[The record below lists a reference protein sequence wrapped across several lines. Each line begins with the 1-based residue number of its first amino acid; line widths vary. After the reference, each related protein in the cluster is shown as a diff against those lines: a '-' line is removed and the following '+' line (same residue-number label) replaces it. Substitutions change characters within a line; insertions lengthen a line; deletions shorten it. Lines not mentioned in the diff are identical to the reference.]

1 MLKQWDIA
9 LPHVE
14 FAYNSA
20 VHFSTGKSPFAI
32 VYTLVPRHVVDL
44 VRLPMAQKTSVA
56 TENMVEQVQ
65 TVREE
70 VKEKLERIKAKFKV
84 TTDKRRRVKLFHEGD
99 SLMVYLRR
107 ERFPV
112 GTYNKLK
119 SRKYG
124 PYIVLKKINDNVY
137 VVDLRY
143 SMSISST
150 FNVADLHEF
159 HDDES
164 IYYDDNSGSSSSE
177 VEGLM

>member
-1 MLKQWDIA
+1 
-9 LPHVE
+9 
-14 FAYNSA
+14 
-20 VHFSTGKSPFAI
+20 
-32 VYTLVPRHVVDL
+32 
-44 VRLPMAQKTSVA
+44 
-56 TENMVEQVQ
+56 
-65 TVREE
+65 
-70 VKEKLERIKAKFKV
+70 
-84 TTDKRRRVKLFHEGD
+84 
-99 SLMVYLRR
+99 MVYLRR

-124 PYIVLKKINDNVY
+124 PYIVLKKINDNAY

>member
-65 TVREE
+65 TVRGRSEG
-70 VKEKLERIKAKFKV
+70 KA
-84 TTDKRRRVKLFHEGD
+84 
-99 SLMVYLRR
+99 
-107 ERFPV
+107 
-112 GTYNKLK
+112 
-119 SRKYG
+119 RKDQSQ
-124 PYIVLKKINDNVY
+124 I
-137 VVDLRY
+137 
-143 SMSISST
+143 
-150 FNVADLHEF
+150 
-159 HDDES
+159 
-164 IYYDDNSGSSSSE
+164 
-177 VEGLM
+177 